1 MNFIFQKIKEEQD
14 RANQPA
20 QIQLEIPPP
29 PPPPAQA
36 ALPGKAENR
45 VAVIDLYAEE
55 EDSEGVVFIRW

>member
-20 QIQLEIPPP
+20 QIQLEIPL

-36 ALPGKAENR
+36 SLPGKDENR

-55 EDSEGVVFIRW
+55 EESEGVVFIRW

>member
-20 QIQLEIPPP
+20 QIQLEIPL
-29 PPPPAQA
+29 PPPPAPA
-36 ALPGKAENR
+36 ALPGKDENR

>member
-20 QIQLEIPPP
+20 QIQLEIPLPP
-29 PPPPAQA
+29 PHPAQA